1 MYGWRGRIA
10 HLAPS
15 RGDWIVYE
23 FYKVAPRGVMFM
35 NVTGTVRNL
44 RDDDLSARLRGLE
57 AAAIDVAADKV
68 DLIICGG
75 SPLVTL
81 QGYGSEAR
89 IAEELTSAC
98 GVPCV
103 MGIQL
108 EVEGLRAVN
117 SKRPVIASPY
127 PPKLDERLVNY
138 LCQAGFDVQGVKG
151 LGIENNAQ
159 IGLLPEHASLRI
171 AREAVAAAPHA
182 DAILLPCGR
191 WPTLESALLLEQ
203 ELGLPVVTSTLSM
216 AYGAFSRLKIRDE
229 FAGCGSLLQT
239 LRWRAVSTAA

>member
-23 FYKVAPRGVMFM
+23 FYKIAPRGVMFM

-44 RDDDLSARLRGLE
+44 RDDDLSARLKSLE

-75 SPLVTL
+75 SPIVTL
-81 QGYGSEAR
+81 QGYGSEER
-89 IAEELTSAC
+89 ISAELTRAC

-103 MGIQL
+103 MGIQV
-108 EVEGLRAVN
+108 EVEALRAVN
-117 SKRPVIASPY
+117 SKRPVIATPY
-127 PPKLDERLVNY
+127 PPALDDRLVRY
-138 LCQAGFDVQGVKG
+138 LGQAGFEVQGCQG

-171 AREAVAAAPHA
+171 AREAAAKAPNA
-182 DAILLPCGR
+182 DAILMPCGR

-216 AYGAFSRLKIRDE
+216 AYGAFRRLNIRDPFE
-229 FAGCGSLLQT
+229 GCGSLLAT
-239 LRWRAVSTAA
+239 LKPLEIAR

>member
-44 RDDDLSARLRGLE
+44 RDDDLSARLESLE

-81 QGYGSEAR
+81 QGYGSEKR
-89 IAEELTSAC
+89 LAEQLTQAC

-117 SKRPVIASPY
+117 SKRPVIATPY
-127 PPKLDERLVNY
+127 PPALDERLVGY
-138 LCQAGFDVQGVKG
+138 LGQAGFEVQGCKG
-151 LGIENNAQ
+151 LGIVNNAE

-171 AREAVAAAPHA
+171 AREAAAAAPNA
-182 DAILLPCGR
+182 DAILMPCGR
-191 WPTLESALLLEQ
+191 WPALESALLLEQ

-216 AYGAFSRLKIRDE
+216 AYGAFKRLNIRDQFE
-229 FAGCGSLLQT
+229 GCGSLLAT
-239 LRWRAVSTAA
+239 LKPLAIAS

>member
-44 RDDDLSARLRGLE
+44 RDDDLSARLKSLE

-75 SPLVTL
+75 SPIVTL
-81 QGYGSEAR
+81 QGYGSETR
-89 IAEELTSAC
+89 IAAELTQAC

-103 MGIQL
+103 MGIEL
-108 EVEGLRAVN
+108 EVESLRALN

-127 PPKLDERLVNY
+127 PPALDDRLVRY
-138 LCQAGFDVQGVKG
+138 LGEAGFDVQGCRG
-151 LGIENNAQ
+151 LGIENNAE

-171 AREAVAAAPHA
+171 AREAATQAPHA
-182 DAILLPCGR
+182 DAIFMPCGR

-203 ELGLPVVTSTLSM
+203 EMGLPVVTSTLSM
-216 AYGAFSRLKIRDE
+216 AYGAFKRLNIRDS
-229 FAGCGSLLQT
+229 FDGCGSLLAT
-239 LRWRAVSTAA
+239 LKPLAIAS